1 MMFSWLKRKWGGS
14 AAVERS
20 KSPARNATPASP
32 PERTEADAL
41 ADLEQFIATL
51 VAAGFDT
58 PEEILQAASDYL
70 AGDLDQRRIDLES
83 GPMLERALAAHAAA
97 EAGWPALTDCDRLD
111 AAFAALEQQG
121 VIARQNF
128 SCCGNCGSSE
138 IWGEIDAARDAGDP
152 AYGYAFYHIQDTENA
167 ADGGALF
174 LNYGAVDE
182 GEAAAL
188 SVAHEIV
195 DALKAKGLETDWDG
209 SWDRRIGVSL
219 DWKRRRNRAA
229 AAASTTLH

>member
-1 MMFSWLKRKWGGS
+1 MFSWLKRKLAGS
-14 AAVERS
+14 AMAQG
-20 KSPARNATPASP
+20 KDAAARGAAPEP
-32 PERTEADAL
+32 PYERTEADAL
-41 ADLEQFIATL
+41 ADLERFIETL

-70 AGDLDQRRIDLES
+70 ADDLDQRRIDLES

-111 AAFAALEQQG
+111 AAFAALERQG

-138 IWGEIDAARDAGDP
+138 IWDEIEAAREAGDL
-152 AYGYAFYHIQDTENA
+152 AHGYAFYHIQDTEGA
-167 ADGGALF
+167 AEGGGLY
-174 LNYGAVDE
+174 LNYGAVEE
-182 GEAAAL
+182 GEPAAL

-195 DALKAKGLETDWDG
+195 DALKAKGLQTDWDG
-209 SWDRRIGVSL
+209 SWDRRIGVTL
-219 DWKRRRNRAA
+219 DWKRRRSATPAA
-229 AAASTTLH
+229 GSSTIH